1 MYSHRFVAFQ
11 LHLIFWLIL
20 FIGFYTF
27 EIPIPIIFVI
37 PITIIDLWLALCL
50 GFMLR
55 LPTSREEA
63 QAPEG
68 WSWENHLVHDYPVRW
83 LSKDI
88 DPSKPMAILVHG
100 WNSRA
105 NNMIGRAE
113 LYQKSGYNCVLF
125 EMRAHGGNK
134 KVQHWAA
141 MHVCYDLEQTLSL
154 FQKRGWLSNGFLVHG
169 HSLGGFVAQRALRP
183 SLDTSDNAIGIIL
196 ESPVTS
202 YELIN
207 NQTCEYLKIP
217 RTLHRPMMNRLLRY
231 YNRLNP
237 SHFAVSSIAMLSTP
251 EWGVPS
257 CPTLLVQAK
266 FDATLGTKH
275 AELLIDVHDNRQT
288 EFKYHIVED
297 LKHAYEKSNA
307 TRDALIGK
315 WIEEYSLIIS

>member
-11 LHLIFWLIL
+11 LHLSFWVLLIVGLYTIGLNLPL
-20 FIGFYTF
+20 FL
-27 EIPIPIIFVI
+27 VI
-37 PITIIDLWLALCL
+37 PISIIDLWLALCL

-55 LPTSREEA
+55 LPTSRKEA
-63 QAPEG
+63 EVPDG
-68 WSWENHLVHDYPVRW
+68 WSWEQYLVHDYPVRW
-83 LSKDI
+83 LSKEF

-105 NNMIGRAE
+105 MNMTGRAE
-113 LYQKSGYNCVLF
+113 LYEKSGFNCVLF

-141 MHVCYDLEQTLSL
+141 IHVCYDLEQTLAL
-154 FQKRGWLSNGFLVHG
+154 FEKRGWLSNGFLVHG

-183 SLDTSDNAIGIIL
+183 SLTTSDNAIGMVL

-202 YELIN
+202 YEFIN

-217 RTLHRPMMNRLLRY
+217 RKLHSPMMNSLLRY

-237 SHFAVSSIAMLSTP
+237 PHFSVSSIAMLSTP
-251 EWGVPS
+251 EWGMPS

-266 FDATLGTKH
+266 FDSTLGMKH
-275 AELLIDVHDNRQT
+275 AELLIDVHNNRQT

-297 LKHAYEKSNA
+297 LKHAYEKTNT
-307 TRDALIGK
+307 TRDALISK
-315 WIEEYSLIIS
+315 WMEEHSLLFS

>member
-11 LHLIFWLIL
+11 LHLFFWIILVLGLYILDLTTPIFIVL
-20 FIGFYTF
+20 
-27 EIPIPIIFVI
+27 PISIV
-37 PITIIDLWLALCL
+37 DLWLALCL

-55 LPTSREEA
+55 LPTSREDVG
-63 QAPEG
+63 APEG
-68 WSWENHLVHDYPVRW
+68 WAWEQYQILDYPVRW
-83 LSKDI
+83 LAKEI

-105 NNMIGRAE
+105 MNMIGRAE
-113 LYQKSGYNCVLF
+113 LYQQCGYNCVLF

-154 FQKRGWLSNGFLVHG
+154 FQKRGWLSNGFLIHG

-217 RTLHRPMMNRLLRY
+217 STLHRPMMNRLLRY
-231 YNRLNP
+231 YNLLNP
-237 SHFAVSSIAMLSTP
+237 SHFAVSSITMLSTP
-251 EWGVPS
+251 EWGMPS

-266 FDATLGTKH
+266 FDATLGRKH
-275 AELLIDVHDNRQT
+275 ADLLIDVHNNRQT

-297 LKHAYEKSNA
+297 LKHAYEKNNS
-307 TRDALIGK
+307 TRD
-315 WIEEYSLIIS
+315 SLISKWMEEHSLLFS